1 MFESRRRRAG
11 LVFQNLAFSG
21 WVSHNTHALYLEIS
35 CRNDVTNLWLSFSI
49 PTKKCVKAQTDPYS
63 QFIYPGLAPDL
74 YYWVNLFI
82 CMGYQFKSEKDYEQ
96 EFGFKSSKLWCNCW
110 LAPYLF
116 DKWRL
121 NQDQFSNLFEIK
133 KNVWDTPSEI
143 ISFHCIAQS
152 LEQALGGFY
161 ALCSDNVIHSLIT

>member
-1 MFESRRRRAG
+1 MAEFFNPHQKMCQG
-11 LVFQNLAFSG
+11 
-21 WVSHNTHALYLEIS
+21 
-35 CRNDVTNLWLSFSI
+35 TNW
-49 PTKKCVKAQTDPYS
+49 PYS

-161 ALCSDNVIHSLIT
+161 ALCSDIVIHWKKDWKQVSFSNIVLARYF